1 MAGRAKAP
9 SKRRPILSKRAKARL
24 KMSSASERKKV
35 AAATKVLFD
44 YELMGVKRANEIQRF
59 VKRC

>member
-1 MAGRAKAP
+1 MTRRKAP
-9 SKRRPILSKRAKARL
+9 VKRRPILSKRAKARL

-44 YELMGVKRANEIQRF
+44 YELMGVKRANAITNY
-59 VKRC
+59 VKKC